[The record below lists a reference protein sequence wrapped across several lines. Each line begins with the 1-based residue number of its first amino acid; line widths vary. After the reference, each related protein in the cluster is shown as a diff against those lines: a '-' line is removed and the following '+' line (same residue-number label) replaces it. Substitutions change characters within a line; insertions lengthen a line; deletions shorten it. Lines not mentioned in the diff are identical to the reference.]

1 MTPIL
6 IHNLPPERWKHFQYN
21 SNSHY
26 HHHYHL
32 HHHHPHSCLI
42 TGDKASSS
50 VPKYGHLSQELGIL
64 VQHWTHIF
72 HGTSLHTVQLHKDC
86 FICCISW
93 LHLLPLVTQAGEMH
107 KWTEGANK
115 LCSTAI
121 YTIKE
126 ECKFISSTLET
137 RPEIRNVSIQ
147 ENFQWGSEASLAWT
161 LPNNL

>member
-32 HHHHPHSCLI
+32 HHHHHPHSCLI

-50 VPKYGHLSQELGIL
+50 VSKYGHLSQELGIL

-72 HGTSLHTVQLHKDC
+72 SWDLLAYSTITQGLLYLLYFMVAPIAIGNSSRWDAQMNGRCQQIVQYSNLHNKGGMQIHQFHFGNKTRDSKRLN
-86 FICCISW
+86 S
-93 LHLLPLVTQAGEMH
+93 GEFPMR
-107 KWTEGANK
+107 
-115 LCSTAI
+115 
-121 YTIKE
+121 
-126 ECKFISSTLET
+126 F
-137 RPEIRNVSIQ
+137 RSIPRL
-147 ENFQWGSEASLAWT
+147 NSA
-161 LPNNL
+161 